1 MIKPAYN
8 FKKNFYLK
16 SNKKWFL
23 TLLLSITII
32 CFSSF
37 SSYAA
42 SKDTSRVIR
51 VGFFAFEGY
60 HETDEHN
67 QRSGYGYEY
76 LHEMA
81 KYTDWEFEYVD
92 GTWEEC
98 QEMLKN
104 GEIDLLTS
112 AQYSEARDKVFDF
125 SSTSMGTSYAQLTV
139 SSDNTT
145 FRRNDYPQFNGIRI
159 GLLQGNSRN
168 DRLAEFAIEKGFTYI
183 PVMYETQE
191 QLENGLKSKEVDAVL
206 TSSLRKLK
214 NESIIAQFAPSPFYA
229 IVKEGNTELLNE
241 VNMALEAIEM
251 NNPALKYNLY
261 QEFYRNDVGNTF
273 ELSREEKEYLE
284 TNPKIRAVIR
294 PDVNPISY
302 WENGEFKGISADL
315 MEYLLKD
322 LNIEIEYI
330 TTDSLAESYKMLQE
344 GEADIACLFESDYN
358 LAEQYR
364 MRITSSY
371 LETNYSLLS
380 RQHAN
385 PNNQEE
391 QTIAIVAGGSTEVD
405 YIQSHY
411 PNALQVPVKST
422 GAAIKAVAEGEADFA
437 LVNVY
442 SAEKALTT
450 YQNLRASFIND
461 EEQQFAIGV
470 SQTVDARLFSIL
482 DKKVNSINSQT
493 FSDII
498 SRHTMFQQAPM
509 TLADYFRQHPIEF
522 MGVSLIFFGV
532 IVSILVYIVVINRR
546 HAKKMFNLAYV
557 DKLTKLWN
565 LNGFLY
571 HGKSLVSK
579 NSKENYAVVA
589 IDLLNFSSINE
600 DYGRD
605 IGDKVLEGLGSI
617 LNRFNNDQT
626 VVAHN
631 DADHYL
637 MLISYKNREDI
648 NTTLVAIIKMIS
660 SYKIDNL
667 ILQFHAL
674 MGVGF
679 VQPQRNALLH
689 AIDHAGIARNNCS
702 LDRPIVY
709 MDKELQSEILREK
722 EIRDHVETGLINGEF
737 QVYYQPKVD
746 MSTKRI
752 IGAEGLIRWNHSK
765 LGFLNPGEFLPII
778 EQSGLITEIDFFV
791 LEQAC
796 KLIRKWIDTGQEPI
810 IISVNQSR
818 THFLKSN
825 YIERLQNIIIKY
837 NIPPNFIEL
846 EITET
851 LFGQEAISN
860 EIIKKI
866 KNLGLLISIDDF
878 GSGYSS
884 LHLLH
889 QISVDILKID
899 KGLLDESDKE
909 EKVRNI
915 IHRVVQIATD
925 LDVEVICEGVETREQ
940 MEFLLGIDCK
950 YAQGFLF
957 SKPLPQVD
965 FESLISKGLYIE

>member
-1 MIKPAYN
+1 MIKSIYSIKRN
-8 FKKNFYLK
+8 SKLIG
-16 SNKKWFL
+16 KWIL
-23 TLLLSITII
+23 TFLLSIIMI
-32 CFSSF
+32 CFSLF
-37 SSYAA
+37 PSYAIA
-42 SKDTSRVIR
+42 ENTNRVVR

-112 AQYSEARDKVFDF
+112 AQYSEARDEVFDF

-139 SSDNTT
+139 SSDNTSL
-145 FRRNDYPQFNGIRI
+145 RRNDYPQFNGIRI

-168 DRLAEFAIEKGFTYI
+168 DRLAEFAVEKGFTYT
-183 PVMYETQE
+183 PVMYNTQE
-191 QLENGLKSKEVDAVL
+191 ELENALKTKEVDAVL

-229 IVKEGNTELLNE
+229 IVKEGNTELLAE

-261 QEFYRNDVGNTF
+261 QEFYRNDSDNTF
-273 ELSREEKEYLE
+273 ELTREEKEYLE

-294 PDVNPISY
+294 PDVAPISY

-315 MEYLLKD
+315 MKYLLED

-330 TTDSLAESYKMLQE
+330 ATDSLAESYEMLQN
-344 GEADIACLFESDYN
+344 GQVDIACLFESDYN
-358 LAEQYR
+358 LAEKYR

-380 RQHAN
+380 RQNTN
-385 PNNQEE
+385 PNAQEN
-391 QTIAIVAGGSTEVD
+391 QTIAIVAGGMTEANYVE
-405 YIQSHY
+405 SHY

-422 GAAIKAVAEGEADFA
+422 GDAIKAVANGEADFA

-442 SAEKALTT
+442 SAEKALVT

-461 EEQQFAIGV
+461 EEQQFAIGI
-470 SQTVDARLFSIL
+470 SQTVDPRLFSIL
-482 DKKVNSINSQT
+482 DKKINSINSQT
-493 FSDII
+493 FNDIL
-498 SRHTMFQQAPM
+498 SRHTMFQQSPM
-509 TLADYFRQHPIEF
+509 TLANYFRQHPIEF
-522 MGVSLIFFGV
+522 MAVSVTVFAV
-532 IVSILVYIVVINRR
+532 IIGILVYIVIINRR
-546 HAKKMFNLAYV
+546 HAKKMFDLAYV
-557 DKLTKLWN
+557 DKLTNLWN
-565 LNGFLY
+565 INGFLY
-571 HGKSLVSK
+571 HGKSLLSK
-579 NSKENYAVVA
+579 NSKDNYVVAA
-589 IDLLNFSSINE
+589 IDLSNFSSINE
-600 DYGRD
+600 EYGRD
-605 IGDKVLEGLGSI
+605 VGDKVLEGLGGI

-626 VVAHN
+626 IVAHN

-637 MLISYKNREDI
+637 MLINYKDQDDI
-648 NTTLVAIIKMIS
+648 NTTLMAIIKMIS
-660 SYKIDNL
+660 AYTIENL
-667 ILQFHAL
+667 ILQFHAFI
-674 MGVGF
+674 GVGF
-679 VQPQRNALLH
+679 VQQQNDALLH

-702 LDRPIVY
+702 IDRPIVY
-709 MDKELQSEILREK
+709 MDKELQSRIAREK
-722 EIRDHVETGLINGEF
+722 EIRDHVESGLSNGEF

-765 LGFLNPGEFLPII
+765 LGFLNPAEFLPII

-796 KLIRKWIDTGQEPI
+796 KLIRKWIDAGQEPI

-825 YIERLQNIIIKY
+825 YIERLQNMIIKY
-837 NIPPNFIEL
+837 NIPTNFIEL

-851 LFGQEAISN
+851 LFGQETISN
-860 EIIKKI
+860 EIIRKI
-866 KNLGLLISIDDF
+866 KNIGLLISIDDF

-925 LDVEVICEGVETREQ
+925 LNVEVICEGVETREQ

-957 SKPLPQVD
+957 SKPLPQAE
-965 FESLISKGLYIE
+965 FELLIQKGLWLE

>member
-1 MIKPAYN
+1 MMKYIYGYKKKFC
-8 FKKNFYLK
+8 FKSYR
-16 SNKKWFL
+16 KWCIAFFL
-23 TLLLSITII
+23 SVTIL
-32 CFSSF
+32 CASSF
-37 SSYAA
+37 PSYAEIVD
-42 SKDTSRVIR
+42 SNRVIR

-67 QRSGYGYEY
+67 QRGGYGYEY

-98 QEMLKN
+98 QEMLAN

-112 AQYSEARDKVFDF
+112 AQYSEARDEIFDF

-168 DRLAEFAIEKGFTYI
+168 ARLSEFAEEKGFTYTS
-183 PVMYETQE
+183 VMYDTQE
-191 QLENGLKSKEVDAVL
+191 ELENSLQAGEVDAVL
-206 TSSLRKLK
+206 TSSLRKLN

-229 IVKEGNTELLNE
+229 IVKEGNSELLQE

-251 NNPALKYNLY
+251 NNPAFRYNLY
-261 QEFYRNDVGNTF
+261 QEYYRDDTGNSF

-284 TNPKIRAVIR
+284 TNPTIRAVIR
-294 PDVNPISY
+294 PDVSPISY
-302 WENGEFKGISADL
+302 WEDNEFKGISADIL
-315 MEYLLKD
+315 EYLMSD
-322 LNIEIEYI
+322 LNIEVEYI
-330 TTDSLAESYKMLQE
+330 TADSLSESYEMLRD
-344 GEADIACLFESDYN
+344 GRADISCLFESDYN

-364 MRITSSY
+364 MRITSPY
-371 LETNYSLLS
+371 LKTNYSMIS

-385 PNNQEE
+385 LNEKDVQS
-391 QTIAIVAGGSTEVD
+391 IAIVEGGLTEAD
-405 YIQSHY
+405 YVQSHY
-411 PNALQVPVKST
+411 PNAIQVPVKST
-422 GAAIKAVAEGEADFA
+422 GAAIKAVANGEADFA

-442 SAEKALTT
+442 SAEKGLAT
-450 YQNLRASFIND
+450 YSNLRASFIND
-461 EEQQFAIGV
+461 EEQQFSIGV

-482 DKKVNSINSQT
+482 DKKINTISRQ
-493 FSDII
+493 SLNDIL
-498 SRHTMFQQAPM
+498 SRHTMFQQTPM
-509 TLADYFRQHPIEF
+509 TLSNYFRQHPMAFF
-522 MGVSLIFFGV
+522 MVSMIIFAI
-532 IVSILVYIVVINRR
+532 IVGILVYIALINRR
-546 HAKKMFNLAYV
+546 HAKNIYDLAYV
-557 DKLTKLWN
+557 DKLTNLWN
-565 LNGFLY
+565 INGFLY
-571 HGKSLVSK
+571 HGKALLAK
-579 NSKENYAVVA
+579 NTKENFAVIA
-589 IDLLNFSSINE
+589 IDLAKFSSINE
-600 DYGRD
+600 DYGRQV
-605 IGDKVLEGLGSI
+605 GDKVLEGLGNI
-617 LNRFNNDQT
+617 INRFSNDQT
-626 VVAHN
+626 VVAHG
-631 DADHYL
+631 DADHFL
-637 MLISYKNREDI
+637 MLLSYKNNEDLHA
-648 NTTLVAIIKMIS
+648 TLNAIIGMIG

-667 ILQFHAL
+667 LLQFHAYI
-674 MGVGF
+674 GVGF
-679 VQPQRNALLH
+679 VQQQESALLH
-689 AIDHAGIARNNCS
+689 AIDHAGIARNNCTI
-702 LDRPIVY
+702 DQPIVY
-709 MDKELQSEILREK
+709 MDQTLQNNILREK
-722 EIRDHVETGLINGEF
+722 EIREHVESGLAQGEF
-737 QVYYQPKVD
+737 IVYYQPKVD
-746 MSTKRI
+746 MAAKKI
-752 IGAEGLIRWNHSK
+752 VGAEGLIRWNHSK
-765 LGFLNPGEFLPII
+765 LGFLNPAEFLPII

-796 KLIRKWIDTGQEPI
+796 KLIRKWIDEGQEPT

-825 YIERLQNIIIKY
+825 YIERLQNTIIKY
-837 NIPPNFIEL
+837 NIPPGYIEL

-851 LFGQEAISN
+851 LFGQETISN

-925 LDVEVICEGVETREQ
+925 LNVEVICEGVETKEQ

-957 SKPLPQVD
+957 SKPLPED
-965 FESLISKGLYIE
+965 EFELLIRKGLFAE